1 MNKLAVL
8 LVDDEKKFLDSI
20 AQRIRLKGFEPMS
33 VESGEEALEI
43 ARETKFHA
51 AVVDL
56 KMPGMDGLTTIAK
69 LKEIDPGIKTVLL
82 TGYGNEKIKEAA
94 EALDSAYFEKD
105 EMRAFWDFI
114 KQFNPESGMIIIPP
128 PFREKE
134 TGTRDKEGRGSSGQ
148 RTPSF
153 ESIEMYASPHSAQR
167 RSSFVESPQFFRI
180 YVLIYIFLSILIFIC
195 MLLYKY
201 QKIPSRLTK
210 LKIRVVL
217 FGFFIGVLLPFVEP
231 ILNSTLGIFILPNIE
246 MATLP
251 FITVFPLSIAY
262 AIVKHDLFEIDI
274 FIKRTAGY
282 LIATASIALCYLLF
296 VFSANLFLKTIFL
309 QHQHLVNFLF
319 VLIVIFFFN
328 PITNNIQVVV
338 NRLFFRQKYDYKEPV
353 KQLLKDITS
362 LFELDL
368 IIRRVLNILA
378 NTMFIEAIHIF
389 LYNHNEDVYFEYNP
403 QMNTTHNPPDKLISS
418 SSHLVKLLITEK
430 KEITR
435 DSFYDLLSFSQDLC
449 SYQ

>member
-128 PFREKE
+128 LFGEKE
-134 TGTRDKEGRGSSGQ
+134 TGIRDKEGRGSSGQ

-153 ESIEMYASPHSAQR
+153 
-167 RSSFVESPQFFRI
+167 
-180 YVLIYIFLSILIFIC
+180 
-195 MLLYKY
+195 
-201 QKIPSRLTK
+201 
-210 LKIRVVL
+210 
-217 FGFFIGVLLPFVEP
+217 
-231 ILNSTLGIFILPNIE
+231 
-246 MATLP
+246 
-251 FITVFPLSIAY
+251 
-262 AIVKHDLFEIDI
+262 
-274 FIKRTAGY
+274 
-282 LIATASIALCYLLF
+282 
-296 VFSANLFLKTIFL
+296 
-309 QHQHLVNFLF
+309 
-319 VLIVIFFFN
+319 
-328 PITNNIQVVV
+328 
-338 NRLFFRQKYDYKEPV
+338 
-353 KQLLKDITS
+353 
-362 LFELDL
+362 
-368 IIRRVLNILA
+368 
-378 NTMFIEAIHIF
+378 
-389 LYNHNEDVYFEYNP
+389 
-403 QMNTTHNPPDKLISS
+403 
-418 SSHLVKLLITEK
+418 
-430 KEITR
+430 
-435 DSFYDLLSFSQDLC
+435 
-449 SYQ
+449 